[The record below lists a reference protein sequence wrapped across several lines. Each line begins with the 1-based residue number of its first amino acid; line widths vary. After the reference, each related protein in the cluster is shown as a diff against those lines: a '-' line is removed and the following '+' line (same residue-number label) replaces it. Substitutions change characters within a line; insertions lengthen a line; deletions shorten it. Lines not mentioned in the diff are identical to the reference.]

1 MENKAHALL
10 AGTFVLLLGLAA
22 VVATIWLTSDDG
34 TYETY
39 ELSSSTPVTG
49 LQAQATVRYKGVSV
63 GKVQYIGFDPYIPG
77 NVLVRIQV
85 EESTPLT
92 PNTYASL
99 NFQGVTGLSF
109 VQLDDASSPLPM
121 IRTGDEKHPRLPL
134 KESQLS
140 EFMNQLP
147 EIMGQAKEVAAR
159 ANRLLADENLENI
172 SSTVRNLD
180 TATAKASKSIESLQ
194 NTIDQRLNPALEH
207 FPALTRDMRSSFNT
221 MADSASTVKKTF
233 KRFGEVADGVQTQ
246 MESEKG
252 MVANINGGVQSLTAT
267 AQELSNKAG
276 EVADS
281 INHKLIPQVQV
292 MADETSQ
299 TLQQIDRAS
308 NTLSENPQAL
318 VFGHG
323 DIPAGPGEA
332 GFDGEQ
338 P

>member
-10 AGTFVLLLGLAA
+10 AGTFVLLLGLAM
-22 VVATIWLTSDDG
+22 VLATIWLTSDDG

-39 ELSSSTPVTG
+39 ELSSANPVTG
-49 LQAQATVRYKGVSV
+49 LQVQATVRYKGVSV

-109 VQLDDASSPLPM
+109 VQLDDAESPLPM
-121 IRTGDEKHPRLPL
+121 IRTGEEKHPRLPL

-140 EFMNQLP
+140 AFMNQLP
-147 EIMGQAKEVAAR
+147 EIMGQAKEVASR
-159 ANRLLADENLENI
+159 ANRLLADDNLENI
-172 SSTVRNLD
+172 SSTIRNLD
-180 TATAKASKSIESLQ
+180 AATAKASDSIDSLQ
-194 NTIDQRLNPALEH
+194 QSIDDRLNPALER

-221 MADSASTVKKTF
+221 MADSATTVKKTF
-233 KRFGEVADGVQTQ
+233 KKFGKVADGVQAQ

-252 MVANINGGVQSLTAT
+252 MVANINGGVQSLTVT
-267 AQELSNKAG
+267 AREMSDTAG

-281 INHKLIPQVQV
+281 INHRLIPQVQV

-299 TLQQIDRAS
+299 TLQEINRAS
-308 NTLSENPQAL
+308 STLSENPQAL